1 MELTS
6 EVIKREGV
14 NCRLCS
20 ADMSR
25 EIANVLESSGFA
37 HEVVN
42 LVFEDT
48 GHIPPGPADFYPVK
62 AKYIGGND
70 ISNEKARDEAWNA
83 TLAFLKRNAE

>member
-62 AKYIGGND
+62 AKYIGGNEK
-70 ISNEKARDEAWNA
+70 SNDSARDKSWRGV
-83 TLAFLKRNAE
+83 LDFIKRNGD